1 MYTGVV
7 KLIQAIYFSEVNLF
21 VKVPLC
27 LTGIHMVTVILE
39 AFLLLIP
46 HQDSTGLSVLWL
58 SMHLYQ
64 YLHK

>member
-7 KLIQAIYFSEVNLF
+7 KLIQATYFSEVNLF

-46 HQDSTGLSVLWL
+46 HQDSTGLSVL
-58 SMHLYQ
+58 
-64 YLHK
+64 